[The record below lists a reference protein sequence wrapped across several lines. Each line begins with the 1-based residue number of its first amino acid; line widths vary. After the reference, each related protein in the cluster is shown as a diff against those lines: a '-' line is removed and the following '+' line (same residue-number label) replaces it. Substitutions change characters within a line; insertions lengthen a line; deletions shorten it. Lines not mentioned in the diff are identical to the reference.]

1 MKKGRRRME
10 TKRKDE
16 RWANEREGEKSCST
30 RVPLIAFIL
39 KHGALAVP
47 FDEGR
52 NKERILDASFIRM

>member
-1 MKKGRRRME
+1 ME

-47 FDEGR
+47 FDV
-52 NKERILDASFIRM
+52 IRRGYSTRVSSECNSLIP